1 MASHPGRIGSI
12 SLGGY
17 IIVFLFELILVS
29 VLNGLVTFND
39 IDGPMKIWAS
49 GSLSGKDIWLIVGE
63 WGTGIETLTRDRI
76 ALARA
81 TEVTAALGV
90 WKPTRKAQL
99 CWWHGETGELPPSS
113 VQFCL
118 PLVRCRRAFY
128 LRFSL
133 FVSCLFLHFPLCF
146 PLFFGVR
153 SFSCSVLI
161 SLIIFLFFLWRY
173 APTQS
178 TAHLPRR
185 PLIKIF
191 MHYVRCL
198 KYPHNRHR
206 FQQCHT
212 VARMH
217 ADL

>member
-29 VLNGLVTFND
+29 LLNDLVTFND

-49 GSLSGKDIWLIVGE
+49 GSLSGKDIWVIVGE

-99 CWWHGETGELPPSS
+99 CWWHGETGELPPSA
-113 VQFCL
+113 VHFCL

-133 FVSCLFLHFPLCF
+133 FVSCLFLHFPLYF
-146 PLFFGVR
+146 PLFSGVR
-153 SFSCSVLI
+153 
-161 SLIIFLFFLWRY
+161 FF
-173 APTQS
+173 
-178 TAHLPRR
+178 
-185 PLIKIF
+185 
-191 MHYVRCL
+191 
-198 KYPHNRHR
+198 
-206 FQQCHT
+206 
-212 VARMH
+212 
-217 ADL
+217 